1 MLPRALSQNRAGQGR
16 VRGGQDNPG
25 EPFQPRPTCSQTGNV
40 AKTHTVPHWDLRK
53 LKPCDAT
60 GRDEARDT
68 QEADDRSSTARLHG
82 QGISQLVNFPR
93 S

>member
-1 MLPRALSQNRAGQGR
+1 MLSRALWQGRAGP
-16 VRGGQDNPG
+16 D
-25 EPFQPRPTCSQTGNV
+25 T
-40 AKTHTVPHWDLRK
+40 AKTTLENTSNPDQPVPELGMLQRLPVPHWDLKK

-68 QEADDRSSTARLHG
+68 QKADDRSSTAGLCE